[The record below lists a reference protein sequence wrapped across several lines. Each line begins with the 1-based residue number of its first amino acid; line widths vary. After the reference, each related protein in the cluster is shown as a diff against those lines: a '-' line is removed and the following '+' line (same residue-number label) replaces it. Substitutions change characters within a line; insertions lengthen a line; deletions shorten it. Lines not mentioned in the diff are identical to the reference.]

1 MFEFL
6 SSPFG
11 LVAVGLAV
19 LAVAVLALCLWIT
32 TLDRRMRGMAD
43 GLEAERRKV
52 AEMQMVIG
60 RRNNAARSYGRPRAP
75 QGVPAGAP
83 MGNMAMGAPAGTA
96 IAPGAGMALGGQGV
110 GMPAPAPRA
119 AAPQAPAGQVAAG
132 APGTMPAP
140 RGAGAPAGVP
150 RGAGAQ
156 VATAAAPMGRPAA
169 PRTAAPQ
176 GVSRRRGGGWAP
188 EEPMTA
194 SEAMAE
200 AWVQSA
206 GFGQQPIVVPD
217 KKMSRK
223 ARREAERAFAARAA
237 AELEARQ
244 ARRAAEAAAPR
255 PAGQSG
261 MRPYG
266 GPAAPT
272 RGSHAPAP
280 VPGTRPV
287 PRGGSGFPDQ
297 YGAPSP
303 TAAQA
308 TPVRGRH
315 AR

>member
-11 LVAVGLAV
+11 LVAVGLGV

-60 RRNNAARSYGRPRAP
+60 RRNNAARSYGGRPRAGQPAP
-75 QGVPAGAP
+75 QAAPRPAPAAGGVPIGAPQQGMPMGHPGMAGAP
-83 MGNMAMGAPAGTA
+83 AATATAVSQPAVAPASRP
-96 IAPGAGMALGGQGV
+96 APQPAPR
-110 GMPAPAPRA
+110 PAPAPR
-119 AAPQAPAGQVAAG
+119 PTVGSPTPASAG
-132 APGTMPAP
+132 
-140 RGAGAPAGVP
+140 R
-150 RGAGAQ
+150 
-156 VATAAAPMGRPAA
+156 
-169 PRTAAPQ
+169 APQ

-188 EEPMTA
+188 DEQLQVA
-194 SEAMAE
+194 SEQMAE
-200 AWVQSA
+200 AWVQSG

-244 ARRAAEAAAPR
+244 ARRAAEAASAAP
-255 PAGQSG
+255 PARSQGQQG
-261 MRPYG
+261 IRPYG

-287 PRGGSGFPDQ
+287 ARGGSGFPDQ
-297 YGAPSP
+297 YGAPAGAP
-303 TAAQA
+303 QA
-308 TPVRGRH
+308 PLGRGRH

>member
-11 LVAVGLAV
+11 LVAVGLGV

-60 RRNNAARSYGRPRAP
+60 RRNNAARSYGGRPRAGQPAP
-75 QGVPAGAP
+75 QAAPRPAPAAGGVPIGAPQQGMPMGHPGMAGAP
-83 MGNMAMGAPAGTA
+83 AATATAVPQPAVAPASRP
-96 IAPGAGMALGGQGV
+96 APQPAPR
-110 GMPAPAPRA
+110 PAPAPR
-119 AAPQAPAGQVAAG
+119 PTVGSPTPASAG
-132 APGTMPAP
+132 
-140 RGAGAPAGVP
+140 R
-150 RGAGAQ
+150 
-156 VATAAAPMGRPAA
+156 
-169 PRTAAPQ
+169 APQ

-188 EEPMTA
+188 DEQPQVA
-194 SEAMAE
+194 SEQMAE
-200 AWVQSA
+200 AWVQSG

-244 ARRAAEAAAPR
+244 ARRAAEAASAAP
-255 PAGQSG
+255 PARSQGQQG
-261 MRPYG
+261 IRPYG

-280 VPGTRPV
+280 VPATRPV
-287 PRGGSGFPDQ
+287 ASGGSGFPDQ
-297 YGAPSP
+297 YGAPAGAP
-303 TAAQA
+303 QA
-308 TPVRGRH
+308 PLGRGRH

>member
-75 QGVPAGAP
+75 QAA
-83 MGNMAMGAPAGTA
+83 
-96 IAPGAGMALGGQGV
+96 
-110 GMPAPAPRA
+110 PAPAPRSA
-119 AAPQAPAGQVAAG
+119 VIGAPDAAPMGSAGMVMPAGAGVAQGVGMAPSGQGGSAAVPTPRPMAAQPPAGQPAAG
-132 APGTMPAP
+132 TPTAMPAP
-140 RGAGAPAGVP
+140 R
-150 RGAGAQ
+150 R
-156 VATAAAPMGRPAA
+156 
-169 PRTAAPQ
+169 AAPQ

-206 GFGQQPIVVPD
+206 GFGQQPIVMPD

-244 ARRAAEAAAPR
+244 ARRAADAVAPRAAA
-255 PAGQSG
+255 QSG
-261 MRPYG
+261 IRPYG

-272 RGSHAPAP
+272 CGSHAPAP
-280 VPGTRPV
+280 MPGMRPV

-297 YGAPSP
+297 YGAP
-303 TAAQA
+303 AAA
-308 TPVRGRH
+308 AAPVASARGRH

>member
-11 LVAVGLAV
+11 LVAVGLGV

-60 RRNNAARSYGRPRAP
+60 RRNNAARSYGGRPRAGQPAP
-75 QGVPAGAP
+75 QAAPRPAPAAGGVPIGAPQQGMPMGHPGMAGAP
-83 MGNMAMGAPAGTA
+83 AATATAVPQPAVAPASRP
-96 IAPGAGMALGGQGV
+96 APQPAPR
-110 GMPAPAPRA
+110 PAPAPR
-119 AAPQAPAGQVAAG
+119 PTVGSPTPASAG
-132 APGTMPAP
+132 
-140 RGAGAPAGVP
+140 R
-150 RGAGAQ
+150 
-156 VATAAAPMGRPAA
+156 
-169 PRTAAPQ
+169 APQ

-188 EEPMTA
+188 DEQPQVA
-194 SEAMAE
+194 SEQMAE
-200 AWVQSA
+200 AWVQSG

-244 ARRAAEAAAPR
+244 ARRAQEVSVPRGAQRTGNPRAVAARGVEARGAV
-255 PAGQSG
+255 
-261 MRPYG
+261 RPYG
-266 GPAAPT
+266 GPAAP
-272 RGSHAPAP
+272 
-280 VPGTRPV
+280 VPSAV
-287 PRGGSGFPDQ
+287 
-297 YGAPSP
+297 
-303 TAAQA
+303 AQA
-308 TPVRGRH
+308 QVQARGRH